1 MTLRPNRFDRP
12 IPRRD
17 LLRAAVPGLIFLVAA
32 CLPSRLPA
40 PSASGTAPSGTAPPG
55 TPPPVTPPPTTPAPT
70 PSTTATSLT
79 LREKIARLIVT
90 GFRGLTVD
98 EAPWIVEAIRDQG
111 IGGVILFAQDEKTG
125 NLRNVQSP
133 TQVALLIDELRA
145 LAPDRQLIVAIDQ
158 EGGVVTR
165 LSPEHGF
172 PPVLSEVAI
181 GEFDPDVVRGWADG
195 LATTLGSV
203 GVNLNL
209 APVVDLDINP
219 DNPAIGALGRAFSAD
234 PAVVARDAAIEIR
247 AHHRRGV
254 RTALKHFPG
263 LGSASVNTDDGVA
276 DVTTTWTR
284 AELVPYQALL
294 AEGLVDVVMAAH
306 VLNGQ
311 LDPAAPA
318 SLSAATVDGLL
329 RGELGFDGVVITDD
343 LHAAAIRDTFDLDE
357 AVPRSIEAGN
367 DLLLAANQQVHEIT
381 VVDKII
387 DIVERAIESGRLTEA
402 RIDASVA
409 RIERLF
415 PPPASSA

>member
-1 MTLRPNRFDRP
+1 MTPRRDHLDRA
-12 IPRRD
+12 IARRD
-17 LLRAAVPGLIFLVAA
+17 LLRAAVPGLVFLVAA
-32 CLPSRLPA
+32 CLPSRSPA
-40 PSASGTAPSGTAPPG
+40 PSAAPAPSGTGPPVP
-55 TPPPVTPPPTTPAPT
+55 TPPATPALTPAPT
-70 PSTTATSLT
+70 PSPAAGLT
-79 LREKIARLIVT
+79 LREKIARMVVT

-98 EAPWIVEAIRDQG
+98 EAPWIAEAIRIQG
-111 IGGVILFAQDEKTG
+111 LGGVILFAQDEQTG

-133 TQVALLIDELRA
+133 AQVTELTGELRA

-165 LSPEHGF
+165 LSPDHGF
-172 PPVLSEVAI
+172 PPVLSEAAI
-181 GEFDPDVVRGWADG
+181 GADGRDAVRAWADG
-195 LATTLGSV
+195 LAATLASV
-203 GVNLNL
+203 GINLNL
-209 APVVDLDINP
+209 APVVDLDVNP
-219 DNPAIGALGRAFSAD
+219 DNPAIGLLGRAFSAD

-294 AEGLVDVVMAAH
+294 TDGLVDVVMAAH
-306 VLNGQ
+306 VQNGQ
-311 LDPAAPA
+311 LDSALPA
-318 SLSAATVDGLL
+318 SLSAPTIDGLL

-343 LHAAAIRDTFDLDE
+343 LHAAAIRDTVGFE
-357 AVPRSIEAGN
+357 AAVPLAIEAGN

-387 DIVERAIESGRLTEA
+387 DIVERAVESGRITEA

-415 PPPASSA
+415 PPGAPSA

>member
-1 MTLRPNRFDRP
+1 MTFRRNTLDRP
-12 IPRRD
+12 ISRRN
-17 LLRAAVPGLIFLVAA
+17 LLRAAIPGLVVLVAA
-32 CLPSRLPA
+32 CLPSRSPS
-40 PSASGTAPSGTAPPG
+40 PSAAGPTPSGPPL
-55 TPPPVTPPPTTPAPT
+55 TPPPVTPPPTSPVPSPT
-70 PSTTATSLT
+70 PTAPGLT
-79 LREKIARLIVT
+79 LREKIARMIVT

-111 IGGVILFAQDEKTG
+111 LGGVILFAQDEPTG

-133 TQVALLIDELRA
+133 AQVAALIDELRA

-158 EGGVVTR
+158 EGGLVTR

-172 PPVLSEVAI
+172 PPVLSQAAV
-181 GEFDPDVVRGWADG
+181 GEDGRDAVRAWADG

-209 APVVDLDINP
+209 APVVDVDVNP

-234 PAVVARDAAIEIR
+234 PSVVARDAAIEIR

-263 LGSASVNTDDGVA
+263 LGSATVNTDDGVA
-276 DVTTTWTR
+276 DVTATWTR

-294 AEGLVDVVMAAH
+294 ADGLVDVVMAAH
-306 VLNGQ
+306 VFNGQ

-329 RGELGFDGVVITDD
+329 RGELGFDGPVITDD
-343 LHAAAIRDTFDLDE
+343 LHAAAIRNTFGFDE
-357 AVPRSIEAGN
+357 AVPRAIEAGC
-367 DLLLAANQQVHEIT
+367 DLLLAANQQVHEVT

-387 DIVERAIESGRLTEA
+387 DLVEQAIDSGRLTEA

-415 PPPASSA
+415 PAASA